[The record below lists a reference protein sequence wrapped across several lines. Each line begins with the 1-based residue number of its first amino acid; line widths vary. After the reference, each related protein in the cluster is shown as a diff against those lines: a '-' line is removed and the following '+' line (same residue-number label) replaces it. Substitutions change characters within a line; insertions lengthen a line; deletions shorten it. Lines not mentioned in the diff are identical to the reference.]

1 VRLGVCA
8 SAGIL
13 RWLGKENE
21 RKPDPSHKPFTPP
34 PGFCAELIRRKR
46 SFGRV
51 FRVLGW
57 VSVFSGHHVA
67 TLRRGGR
74 TVTIHAAFALRA
86 CVSPQMYQCEEG
98 VARRNTVPPPNE

>member
-34 PGFCAELIRRKR
+34 PGFCAELIRRKQKL
-46 SFGRV
+46 GRV
-51 FRVLGW
+51 LGVLGW
-57 VSVFSGHHVA
+57 VSGFFGTPRYHTSKRWPHSDDSRCLLAPGMRQSADVPV
-67 TLRRGGR
+67 RRGSCS
-74 TVTIHAAFALRA
+74 A
-86 CVSPQMYQCEEG
+86 
-98 VARRNTVPPPNE
+98 